1 MDKPN
6 GKEDAVQVWLPARTV
21 ERIREL
27 ADDRELHTTAV
38 PIHVELFCELNPEPI
53 KRGDWVIHQDRY
65 RRGLVVEVGD
75 VYVTVLGTAVS
86 GEMLL
91 QVAPIEEWYHCAP
104 PLVYAVRDRLLRA
117 AGLEEATA

>member
-6 GKEDAVQVWLPARTV
+6 GKEDAVQVWLPTWTV

-27 ADDRELHTTAV
+27 EGEPEMHTGHV
-38 PIHVELFCELNPEPI
+38 PIRVELFCELNPVAI
-53 KRGDWVIHQDRY
+53 KRGDWVMHQDRY